1 MDEDSGN
8 VRIVPARRT
17 SPANAPLEL
26 RLLGGVE
33 ARRDGHVLPLGGRRQ
48 EALLA
53 HLLLAR
59 GRVVATDHLVDEL
72 WAGEPPEGATATLR
86 SYVSRL
92 RSVLGDD
99 APIHGRAGGYLLEV
113 GPDAV
118 DAERFERLI
127 RDGREA
133 LSRGDARTAIDRL
146 AAALELWRG
155 AALAG
160 HADDGDLRVGA
171 ERLEELHLAARED
184 RVGAALELGEADGLI
199 DELNALVT
207 AHPYRE
213 RLWGYLMLA
222 LYRAGRQA
230 DALAAYQRAWA
241 LFRDE
246 LGLEPGEELRS
257 LEAAIVRQD
266 VPAARP
272 VVQRDN
278 LPHATTTFIGR
289 EQELDQIDGLL
300 RAGRLVTLTGI
311 GGVGKTRLALEASQ
325 RSAETWTDGPWFVDL
340 SALTEPGLV
349 AREVAG
355 ALGVVEQSDASVADP
370 LAARRR
376 RGRALRDVDNCEH
389 LPEACADLA
398 KRLLAAAPELRIL
411 ATSREPL
418 GVMGEV
424 DVAIQPLGTPTTH
437 DPPAT
442 IESSDAVR
450 LFLARARDARP
461 GIAADPTNLA
471 AIAAIARD
479 LDGLPLAIELAAA
492 RVKAFSIA
500 QIATRIEDRFRFL
513 VSWRRLAPDRHRTLK
528 EAMDWS
534 YDLLDA
540 RQQRLLRGV
549 AVFAGGFTLDAVA
562 AVCLDGDDAAA
573 AHQLGHLV
581 DASLVVAEER
591 GGEMRYRLLETV
603 RQYAAAR
610 LLEAG
615 EAGALAAAHATWF
628 LELAE
633 RTEPNLTG
641 DRQAV
646 ALATLEVEHDN
657 LRAALTHVDAEGGPS
672 DRLRLATALSRFWYV
687 RGYLAESR
695 RWLERALQGVDDAPP
710 LLRRR
715 ALTAASAVALLQGDY
730 EAGVRFAERS
740 LAAAREAGDE
750 RLIANG
756 LSNLGAITL
765 AAGDRARARSL
776 LEEAVELARS
786 VDDERIAALA
796 INNLGD
802 LALTEGDYARARPL
816 FEESLAIL
824 RRRGDAANIARS
836 LFNLASVE
844 LMLGSPTAA
853 ASRFR
858 ESIELGRDTGDKE
871 DLAWCLLGVAGV
883 AARTGDGLRAAAL
896 LGSGVALLD
905 AIGAAFKPFER
916 HLHDDAA
923 ERAQAL
929 IGADAYERERLRGA
943 ALSLEAA
950 IAEALDGV
958 GDPGPG

>member
-1 MDEDSGN
+1 MC
-8 VRIVPARRT
+8 ARRGT
-17 SPANAPLEL
+17 NAIASLEL
-26 RLLGGVE
+26 HLLGGVE
-33 ARRDGHVLPLGGRRQ
+33 ARRDGRLLPLGGRRQ

-53 HLLLAR
+53 HLILAR
-59 GRVVATDHLVDEL
+59 GRVVATDHLIDEL
-72 WAGEPPEGATATLR
+72 WAGEPPDGATATLR

-99 APIHGRAGGYLLEV
+99 APILGRAGGYVLEV
-113 GPDAV
+113 DPDAV
-118 DAERFERLI
+118 DADRFERLV

-133 LSRGDARTAIDRL
+133 LARGEARTANERL
-146 AAALELWRG
+146 RTALELWRG
-155 AALAG
+155 PALAG
-160 HADDGDLRVGA
+160 HDDDGDLRVGA

-184 RVGAALELGEADGLI
+184 RLAAALELGEAAGLV

-213 RLWGYLMLA
+213 RLWGHLMLA

-246 LGLEPGEELRS
+246 LGLELGEDLRA

-266 VPAARP
+266 VPAVRP
-272 VVQRDN
+272 VGQRDN

-289 EQELDQIDGLL
+289 ERELEQIAGQLG
-300 RAGRLVTLTGI
+300 AGRLVTLTGI
-311 GGVGKTRLALEASQ
+311 GGVGKTRLALEAS
-325 RSAETWTDGPWFVDL
+325 RRTAETWTDGPWFVDL
-340 SALTEPGLV
+340 AALTESGLV

-355 ALGVVEQSDASVADP
+355 ALGVVEQSDESVVER
-370 LAARRR
+370 LAARLRPV
-376 RGRALRDVDNCEH
+376 RALLVLDNCEH
-389 LPEACADLA
+389 LREACADLA
-398 KRLLAAAPELRIL
+398 RRLLEAAPELRIL

-418 GVMGEV
+418 GVVGEV
-424 DVAIQPLGTPTTH
+424 DVAVQPLGTPAAH
-437 DPPAT
+437 DVPAA

-461 GIAADPTNLA
+461 GIEADPATLA

-500 QIATRIEDRFRFL
+500 QVASRIEDRFRFL
-513 VSWRRLAPDRHRTLK
+513 VSWRRLSPDRHRTLK

-540 RQQRLLRGV
+540 RQQELLRNL
-549 AVFAGGFTLDAVA
+549 AVFAGGFTLDAVS
-562 AVCLDGDDAAA
+562 AVCGADDDAAA
-573 AHQLGHLV
+573 ADLLGHLV

-603 RQYAAAR
+603 RQYAAAL

-615 EAGALAAAHATWF
+615 EADALAAAHAAWF

-633 RTEPNLTG
+633 QTEPNLTG

-646 ALATLEVEHDN
+646 ALATLETEHDN
-657 LRAALTHVDAEGGPS
+657 LRAALTHLDTEAGS
-672 DRLRLATALSRFWYV
+672 ADRLRLATALSRFWYV

-695 RWLERALQGVDDAPP
+695 RWLERALEGVEDAPP

-730 EAGVRFAERS
+730 EAGVAFSEGS
-740 LAAAREAGDE
+740 LAAAREANDQ

-765 AAGDRARARSL
+765 AAGDRARSRSL

-786 VDDERIAALA
+786 VDDDRIAALA

-802 LALTEGDYARARPL
+802 LALTEGDYPRARPL

-836 LFNLASVE
+836 LFNLGSVE
-844 LMLGSPTAA
+844 LMLGSTAEA
-853 ASRFR
+853 ATRFR
-858 ESIELGRDTGDKE
+858 ESIELGRETGDKE

-883 AARTGDGLRAAAL
+883 AARTGDGLRAAGL
-896 LGSGVALLD
+896 IGSGVALLD

-923 ERAQAL
+923 ERAEAL
-929 IGADAYERERLRGA
+929 IGAEAYERERLLGA
-943 ALSLEAA
+943 ARSLDAG
-950 IAEALDGV
+950 IAEALDVAGEAAT
-958 GDPGPG
+958 G